1 MAARKRSGLEVGHD
15 VDEPFY
21 AGSSDHWPL
30 HQAGIPAVTIFGAD
44 PRARDGPL
52 DTVDL
57 VDVETMRRVA
67 SAVYHMVRD
76 LASR

>member
-1 MAARKRSGLEVGHD
+1 GLELGRD
-15 VDEPFY
+15 VDRSVY

-30 HQAGIPAVTIFGAD
+30 HLAGIPAVTIFGAD
-44 PRARDGPL
+44 PRAMDGPL

-57 VDVETMRRVA
+57 VDVDTMRRVA
-67 SAVYHMVRD
+67 RVVYRMVRD